1 MKRGLVIPR
10 DVVMLLSKFSLR
22 VKAFANSVL
31 MATGS
36 KERAAMK
43 VTSQVPNFDKRK
55 EVMMHFDFNQ
65 MKKL

>member
-1 MKRGLVIPR
+1 
-10 DVVMLLSKFSLR
+10 MLLSKFSLR